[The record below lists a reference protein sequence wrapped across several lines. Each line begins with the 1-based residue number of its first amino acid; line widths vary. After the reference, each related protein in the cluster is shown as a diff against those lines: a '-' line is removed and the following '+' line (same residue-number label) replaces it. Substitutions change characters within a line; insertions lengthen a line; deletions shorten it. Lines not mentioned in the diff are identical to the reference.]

1 MKRPA
6 KGELPI
12 RNENPIEVIF
22 DKYSEVKLNQNGFTI
37 TFENKEDILDAY
49 KSLTE
54 ALDKMDKEKTTKD
67 MGFL

>member
-1 MKRPA
+1 MKRPT

-49 KSLTE
+49 KALTE
-54 ALDKMDKEKTTKD
+54 ALDKMDKEKTAKD

>member
-12 RNENPIEVIF
+12 RNENSIEVIF

-49 KSLTE
+49 KALTE
-54 ALDKMDKEKTTKD
+54 ALDKMDKEKTAKD

>member
-6 KGELPI
+6 KGELPV

-49 KSLTE
+49 KALTE
-54 ALDKMDKEKTTKD
+54 ALDKMDKEKTAKD

>member
-49 KSLTE
+49 KALTE
-54 ALDKMDKEKTTKD
+54 ALDKMDKEKTAKD